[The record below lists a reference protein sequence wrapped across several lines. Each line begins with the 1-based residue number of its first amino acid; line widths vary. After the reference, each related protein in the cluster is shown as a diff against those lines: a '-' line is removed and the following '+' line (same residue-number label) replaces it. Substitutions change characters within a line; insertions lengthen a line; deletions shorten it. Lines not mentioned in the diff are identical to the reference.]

1 MSAGDRTEDLVAERL
16 VEPAF
21 CCARGLMP
29 ANVALARMFMVAVRA
44 EDARRT
50 LDAAIRHFRFDPQD
64 GRDGLM
70 RLEAMRELWDQT
82 PDAFASV
89 KAVMRTLDR
98 PGLRDP
104 RPAPETWGS
113 VFDCAMRASPDAS
126 VALYC
131 LGRADLLR
139 AATDEILHRMRLW
152 NLLSPAACVLDI
164 GCGNGRIIEA
174 VAPQVKAA
182 IGIDV
187 SMRMLQAA
195 RERCA
200 DFSNTLF
207 IRTSGDNLSL
217 LRDGSVD
224 LVCAVDVFPYI
235 VMSGLARHHVSEG
248 ARVLRRG
255 GHLFILNF
263 AYNDD
268 PAANEVEVQT
278 LARATGFRIRHSGT
292 QDFSLWDATSFLLQK
307 L

>member
-1 MSAGDRTEDLVAERL
+1 MAEL
-16 VEPAF
+16 TISEPLIEPALR
-21 CCARGLMP
+21 CARGLMP
-29 ANVALARMFMVAVRA
+29 ANVALARMFMVAA
-44 EDARRT
+44 CTEDARRA
-50 LDAAIRHFRFDPQD
+50 LDAAIRYFSSDPHES
-64 GRDGLM
+64 GDGLM
-70 RLEAMRELWDQT
+70 RLEAMRGIWDQT
-82 PDAFASV
+82 PGAFASV
-89 KAVMRTLDR
+89 KAVMQTLDR
-98 PGLRDP
+98 PGLHDP
-104 RPAPETWGS
+104 HPPPETWGS

-139 AATDEILHRMRLW
+139 AATNEILHRMHLW
-152 NLLSPAACVLDI
+152 NLLPAAFVLDM
-164 GCGNGRIIEA
+164 GCGSGRIIEA

-200 DFSNTLF
+200 DFSNVLF
-207 IRTSGDNLSL
+207 IRTSGDDLSL

-224 LVCAVDVFPYI
+224 LICAVDVFPYI
-235 VMSGLARHHVSEG
+235 VMSGLAQHHVSEA

-268 PAANEVEVQT
+268 PAANKAEVQN
-278 LARATGFRIRHSGT
+278 LAQATGLGVRHSGT
-292 QDFSLWDATSFLLQK
+292 QDFSLWDGTSFLLQK